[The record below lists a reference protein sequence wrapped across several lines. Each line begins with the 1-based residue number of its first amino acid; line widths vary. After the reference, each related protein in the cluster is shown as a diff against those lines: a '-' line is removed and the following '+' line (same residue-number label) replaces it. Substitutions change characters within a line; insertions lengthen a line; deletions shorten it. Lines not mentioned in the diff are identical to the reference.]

1 MDTTQ
6 KILFGIADLESA
18 RPAIAATG
26 DLLKG
31 KKNVNVTIF
40 HGALD
45 ADLSS
50 LARLLRLAPGVVEEH
65 RKICDLREQ
74 ELLEQAKGALVDSG
88 FDVTGVTTVC
98 EGKCHDPAAAIL
110 RLANWEGFDP
120 IVLARRKERLLE
132 RMLMGSVTYRVVRM
146 AEWRAVWL
154 MDPPVASRDVLVAL
168 VGAPISRRVMEH
180 AVQHFAHL
188 QESRFTLFHVIP
200 PLPPVYW
207 DDTRILSELEREER
221 EKTTAQWM
229 DEYEERVRTIAA
241 DGKGQLLAAG
251 VREENVAFKIQP
263 ARRGMAGDILSELA
277 EGNYGILVI
286 GRKGSKE
293 ISPFQLGSIADKLLH
308 NARGC
313 MTCLV
318 G

>member
-1 MDTTQ
+1 MDTKQ
-6 KILFGIADLESA
+6 RILFGIADLESA
-18 RPAIAATG
+18 RAAIAATG
-26 DLLKG
+26 DLVKG
-31 KKNVNVTIF
+31 KKNLDITIF

-45 ADLSS
+45 ADVSS
-50 LARLLRLAPGVVEEH
+50 FARLLRLAPEAAEEH
-65 RKICDLREQ
+65 RKICSLKEQ
-74 ELLEQAKGALVDSG
+74 ELLEQAKQALVDSG
-88 FDVTGVTTVC
+88 FDATNVTTVC
-98 EGKCHDPAAAIL
+98 EGKCRDPAAAML
-110 RLANWEGFDP
+110 RLANWEGLDP
-120 IVLARRKERLLE
+120 IVLARRKEPLLE

-154 MDPPVASRDVLVAL
+154 MDPPIASRDLLVAL
-168 VGAPISRRVMEH
+168 VGAPISRRVMDH

-188 QESRFTLFHVIP
+188 QDSRFTLFHVIP

-207 DDTRILSELEREER
+207 DNTHILSGLQREER

-229 DEYEERVRTIAA
+229 EGYEERVRTIAA
-241 DGKGQLLAAG
+241 EGKGQLLAAG
-251 VREENVAFKIQP
+251 VREENVVFKIKP
-263 ARRGMAGDILSELA
+263 ARRGMAADILTELA

-293 ISPFQLGSIADKLLH
+293 ISPFHLGSIADKLLH

-313 MTCLV
+313 MICLV